1 MTAHLLALTV
11 GPVQEFI
18 AAARRTRDL
27 WFGSYLLSEISKA
40 AAKAVGDRVGIN
52 KLIFPAPN
60 GDTDLKPDSSLNV
73 ANVILVEL
81 GDADPAAVARE
92 AKEAAR
98 RRWHEFADH
107 VFNRYK
113 RVIQSDIWN
122 DQVDDVIEFYAAWRP
137 YSETTYKDDRA
148 ALMRLLAAR
157 KLCRDFAPARGRAGV
172 PKSSLDGLRESALRP
187 PHEWPEHS
195 RRRLRL
201 QQGEQLDVVGLVKRS
216 WQPDTDNPSYPS
228 VARIAADPWI
238 RFLNSKGIDL
248 GPLIAAC
255 RALGSD
261 VIHPF
266 DTADAR
272 GYPQYADFPFEG
284 TVLFRSRHRDL
295 RTEAEI
301 TEGDAGFVRL
311 TSALDVISDA
321 AREKKIAR
329 EPSPYLAV
337 LVADGDRMGA
347 ALSKLNSPN
356 KHRQFSQALAGF
368 AGEARQI
375 VQDHQGVLVY
385 AGGDDVL
392 AFVPVDRCLDCAR
405 KLHDSFGTALESW
418 SEKTA
423 TQLTLSVGLAVA
435 HFMEPLE
442 DLLDYGRDAERHAK
456 SAHLKDSEGGRNGL
470 AIHVLKRGGGPLAIR
485 ANWLNGPQGDG
496 SEALDDHLRRLAK
509 KLDTGAIPTGLSYD
523 LYEIARVY
531 EHWKADAGLKEAIR
545 SDTISMIGGKRP
557 VGASAIATMKML
569 VRERVTDAGSLR
581 SFASELL
588 VAKAI
593 GTPFGSSDGTGSP

>member
-11 GPVQEFI
+11 GPVQDFI

-27 WFGSYLLSEISKA
+27 WFGSYLLSEVSKA
-40 AAKAVGDRVGIN
+40 AANAVGDRVGIN
-52 KLIFPAPN
+52 KLIFPAP
-60 GDTDLKPDSSLNV
+60 GSVADLKPDSPLNV
-73 ANVILVEL
+73 ANVILAEL

-98 RRWHEFADH
+98 RRWRDLADH
-107 VFNRYK
+107 VFDSYK
-113 RVIQSDIWN
+113 SVIQSDIWN
-122 DQVDDVIEFYAAWRP
+122 DQVDDVIEFYAAWHP

-187 PHEWPEHS
+187 PREWPGHS
-195 RRRLRL
+195 QRRLRL

-216 WQPDTDNPSYPS
+216 WRPDSGNPSYPS

-238 RFLNSKGIDL
+238 RLLKSNGIDP

-255 RALGSD
+255 RALGGD
-261 VIHPF
+261 VIHQF
-266 DTADAR
+266 DTAGAR

-295 RTEAEI
+295 RIEAEI
-301 TEGDAGFVRL
+301 TEGDAGFVCL
-311 TSALDVISDA
+311 TSALDTISSA
-321 AREKKIAR
+321 APEKKVAS

-347 ALSKLNSPN
+347 ALSKLSSPD
-356 KHRQFSQALAGF
+356 KHRQFSRVLAGF
-368 AGEARQI
+368 ANTARKI
-375 VQDHQGVLVY
+375 VQDHHGVLVY

-405 KLHDSFGTALESW
+405 KLHDSFGTVLDSW

-423 TQLTLSVGLAVA
+423 PKLTLSVGLAVA

-442 DLLDYGRDAERHAK
+442 DLLDYGRAAEKHAK
-456 SAHLKDSEGGRNGL
+456 RPRLEDGGQVERDGL
-470 AIHVLKRGGGPLAIR
+470 AVHVVKRGGGPLAVR
-485 ANWLNGPQGDG
+485 GNWSDG
-496 SEALDDHLRRLAK
+496 SKALDKHLRQFAEQ
-509 KLDTGAIPTGLSYD
+509 LDMRSIPTGLAYD
-523 LYEIARVY
+523 LHEIARVY
-531 EHWKADAGLKEAIR
+531 QHWTDAGLKEAIQG
-545 SDTISMIGGKRP
+545 DTISMLGGKQQ
-557 VGASAIATMKML
+557 GGIAIATMKTL
-569 VRERVTDAGSLR
+569 VRERV
-581 SFASELL
+581 
-588 VAKAI
+588 
-593 GTPFGSSDGTGSP
+593 

>member
-11 GPVQEFI
+11 GPVQDFI

-40 AAKAVGDRVGIN
+40 AAKAVGDCVGID
-52 KLIFPAPN
+52 KLIFPAP
-60 GDTDLKPDSSLNV
+60 DSDADLKPDSPLNV
-73 ANVILVEL
+73 ANVILAEL
-81 GDADPAAVARE
+81 GDADPAAVARA
-92 AKEAAR
+92 AKEATR
-98 RRWHEFADH
+98 RRWREFSDH
-107 VFNRYK
+107 VFDRYTS
-113 RVIQSDIWN
+113 VIQKDIWN
-122 DQVDDVIEFYAAWRP
+122 DQVDDVIEFYAAWHP

-157 KLCRDFAPARGRAGV
+157 KLCRDFVPARGRAGV

-187 PHEWPEHS
+187 PREWPGHS

-216 WQPDTDNPSYPS
+216 WQPDSGAPNYPS
-228 VARIAADPWI
+228 VARIAADPWM
-238 RFLNSKGIDL
+238 RLLNSNGIDP
-248 GPLIAAC
+248 GPLISAC
-255 RALGSD
+255 RALGRD
-261 VIHPF
+261 VVHQF
-266 DTADAR
+266 DTAGAR

-284 TVLFRSRHRDL
+284 TALFRSRHRDL

-301 TEGDAGFVRL
+301 TEGDAGFGGL
-311 TSALDVISDA
+311 TNALDTIMSA
-321 AREKKIAR
+321 ARKKKVAS

-347 ALSKLNSPN
+347 ALSKLNSPDE
-356 KHRQFSQALAGF
+356 HRQFSRTLAGF
-368 AGEARQI
+368 ANKARQI
-375 VQDHQGVLVY
+375 VQDHHGVLVY

-405 KLHDSFGTALESW
+405 KLHDSFGAALEGW

-423 TQLTLSVGLAVA
+423 TKLTLSIGLAVA

-442 DLLDYGRDAERHAK
+442 DLLVYGRSAERHAK
-456 SAHLKDSEGGRNGL
+456 RPRLEDSEQVERNGL
-470 AIHVLKRGGGPLAIR
+470 AVHVVKRGGGPLAVR
-485 ANWLNGPQGDG
+485 ANWSDD
-496 SEALDDHLRRLAK
+496 SKALDKRLRQFAEQ
-509 KLDTGAIPTGLSYD
+509 LDMRSIPTGLAYD
-523 LYEIARVY
+523 LHKLARAY
-531 EHWKADAGLKEAIR
+531 DHWTVASVKEAIQG
-545 SDTISMIGGKRP
+545 DTISMLGGKQP
-557 VGASAIATMKML
+557 AGESAIGTMKAL
-569 VRERVTDAGSLR
+569 VQERVGDARSLR

-593 GTPFGSSDGTGSP
+593 GTPFGHGGEASSP